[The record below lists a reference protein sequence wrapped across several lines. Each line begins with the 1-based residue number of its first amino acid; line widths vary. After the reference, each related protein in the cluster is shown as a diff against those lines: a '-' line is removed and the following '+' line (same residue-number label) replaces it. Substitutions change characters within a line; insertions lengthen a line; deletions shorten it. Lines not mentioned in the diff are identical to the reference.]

1 MNELIIY
8 LFQLPDRK
16 YWLGIV
22 LCLTILCVAKSNA
35 QTADS
40 TVPDSSS
47 IETRAMAEESPYD
60 YNAAMG
66 MRYGD
71 ISNMAKSINASTDK
85 YTGVV
90 NVDVPIYVI
99 QTNNKDL
106 PISLSYKTSGIR
118 VDDIASEVGL
128 GWELSAGGRITRYV
142 RGQADKKEDLLYA
155 DEHAEM
161 DGQDYYDK
169 CMTEELDT
177 QPDIYYFSYPGGGG
191 TFAFDLE
198 WKPRA
203 IPFQNIII
211 KFENNVFTIFDS
223 QGTKYTFG
231 TNEKRKEFS
240 KEWISSWHLDRIE
253 YLDGTTVIYEYNA
266 GSNYDVWSKN
276 NVTDFFV
283 THPSQPNCNLILT
296 NTYYSKFSILEPKY
310 LSSIRCKEQ
319 EVRFTYDTNRE
330 DLNGL
335 KRLTSIDVYA
345 SDVKYRSFKL
355 NYTAFPDKTPKLIS
369 IREQPQ
375 TGIIKPMCSF
385 EYYEDIHFPQ
395 RDRGYYGFDHWGFF
409 NTNIEEPIVY
419 PDLRLVVPN
428 YPENSY
434 VKGASREP
442 NLLFTRSQS
451 LKKIT
456 FPNGG
461 TKEFVYDL
469 HYGLNL
475 KTNQYENAGGLRI
488 KEVVERTSNSAR
500 PSITR
505 YKYFDGIIYDDAF
518 NYIAQYG
525 EMTGVDR
532 YRVKV
537 STKCISMPVD
547 FHGASVVY
555 SAVVEYFPNGSSIR
569 YGYVPMKDFPD
580 LEPEF
585 IFLKKNPFRY
595 IDCKGRSAKT
605 SRAWG
610 RNILKN
616 KVWYS
621 DNQMVMKETYNYQI
635 DTVRA
640 IKIPSRHLYSDGS
653 YYDQFSNYPST
664 SYCFYDKSYLISC
677 PVVLTK
683 KVVAKSQTTLPSHT
697 SYLYNENF
705 VPTTVIETD
714 CENNRTTTVIQYPDT
729 SSANQSLRKLTK
741 RNAILPIEKITYR
754 NGKVVDAELNSY
766 KLNPLNPNYLVPDA
780 SRSYKYQQSIDST
793 NFRPS
798 NLLAEHIEYD
808 QTKYRTALI
817 YDEHDDLGNLLC
829 YHEPN
834 GIFHSIIYDA
844 NQNAPIAYVENARYS
859 VRTDGRVTQ
868 VFFNNFELN
877 GIDHAK
883 AKSGYRV
890 GNKLMSYVIDLSYF
904 MTGSY
909 ILSYWYK
916 TDENSKWLQYK
927 QDVTVTS
934 QSTMYYVPMVPG
946 MLYIDDM
953 SLLPKNAVM
962 TSQCSVTPRG
972 KISET
977 DAQGRTT
984 YYEYNKA
991 GLPSRV
997 YDNDRTLIQQYSYD
1011 NYGVDL

>member
-8 LFQLPDRK
+8 LFQLPARK

-60 YNAAMG
+60 YTAAMG
-66 MRYGD
+66 MRFGD
-71 ISNMAKSINASTDK
+71 ISNMVKSINASTDK

-90 NVDVPIYVI
+90 NVDVPIYAI
-99 QTNNKDL
+99 QMNNRNL

-155 DEHAEM
+155 EEHAEL
-161 DGQDYYDK
+161 DGQKYYDK
-169 CMTEELDT
+169 CMSEEWDT

-211 KFENNVFTIFDS
+211 KFENDVFTLFDS

-276 NVTDFFV
+276 NVTDFFIMN
-283 THPSQPNCNLILT
+283 PSVPICDSIRT
-296 NTYYSKFSILEPKY
+296 NAYLSKYSILEPKY

-319 EVRFTYDTNRE
+319 EIRFTYDTNRE
-330 DLNGL
+330 DLIGL

-355 NYTAFPDKTPKLIS
+355 NYAAFPDKTPKLIS

-428 YPENSY
+428 YPENSNL
-434 VKGASREP
+434 KGASRKP
-442 NLLFTRSQS
+442 DLLFTRSQT

-456 FPNGG
+456 YPNGG
-461 TKEFVYDL
+461 TKEFVYEL
-469 HYGLNL
+469 HNGLNL
-475 KTNQYENAGGLRI
+475 LTQRYENAGGLRI
-488 KEVVERTSNSAR
+488 KEIVERANDNAKSSV
-500 PSITR
+500 TR
-505 YKYFDGIIYDDAF
+505 YKYLNGIIYDDAF
-518 NYIAQYG
+518 NYVAQYG
-525 EMTGVDR
+525 HIGGNLSCR
-532 YRVKV
+532 LKV

-547 FHGASVVY
+547 FYGASVVY
-555 SAVVEYFPNGSSIR
+555 SAVEEFLPNGSHVR
-569 YGYVPMKDFPD
+569 YEYVPMNKFSD
-580 LEPEF
+580 LLPEH
-585 IFLKKNPFRY
+585 IFLKENPYRY

-610 RNILKN
+610 RNILKS
-616 KVWYS
+616 KEWYS
-621 DNQMVMKETYNYQI
+621 DKQMEMKETYHYLI

-640 IKIPSRHLYSDGS
+640 IKIPSRHLYSDGL
-653 YYDQFSNYPST
+653 YFDQYSINPYA
-664 SYCFYDKSYLISC
+664 SYCFYDKSYLVSC

-683 KVVAKSQTTLPSHT
+683 HVVVKSPTTLPSQI
-697 SYLYNENF
+697 SYTYNENYL
-705 VPTTVIETD
+705 PTTVIERD
-714 CENNRTTTVIQYPDT
+714 CENNRTTKVIQYPKPN
-729 SSANQSLRKLTK
+729 SANPSMKNLAK
-741 RNAILPIEKITYR
+741 RNAFVPIENITYK
-754 NGKVVDAELNSY
+754 NGRVIAAELNSY
-766 KLNPLNPNYLVPDA
+766 KLNPLNPNYVVPEA
-780 SRSYKYQQSIDST
+780 SMAYKYQQPTDSSE
-793 NFRPS
+793 FRLS
-798 NLLAEHIEYD
+798 RLLSDQIEYD
-808 QTKYRTALI
+808 ETKYRTALI
-817 YDEHDDLGNLLC
+817 YDEFDDMGNLLC
-829 YHEPN
+829 YHEPK
-834 GIFHSIIYDA
+834 GIYHSIVYDV
-844 NQNAPIAYVENARYS
+844 NQTAPIAYVENARHS
-859 VRTDGRVTQ
+859 VRTNGRVTQ
-868 VFFNNFELN
+868 VYFNDFELD

-883 AKSGYRV
+883 AKSGFRV
-890 GNKLMSYVIDLSYF
+890 GSNFMSYVIDLSYF
-904 MTGSY
+904 MPGSY
-909 ILSYWYK
+909 VFSYWYK
-916 TDENSKWLQYK
+916 IDETSKWLQYK
-927 QDVTVTS
+927 QEVTVTS
-934 QSTMYYVPMVPG
+934 QSSMYYVSMVPG
-946 MLYIDDM
+946 ALYIDDM

-962 TSQCSVTPRG
+962 TSQYVTPLG

-991 GLPSRV
+991 CLPSRV